1 MLTNLIIKISGKH
14 AKENLAILEFLKI
27 LIMLLLLLS
36 VGFYFVFLVITS
48 PEFISFITAA
58 KGLLSCTN

>member
-27 LIMLLLLLS
+27 LIMLCFVLS
-36 VGFYFVFLVITS
+36 VGFYFIFLVITS
-48 PEFISFITAA
+48 PEFIEILTAV
-58 KGLLSCTN
+58 KGLFR